1 MSHFEPEDDNIFR
14 HFCTRCNDAWDLYA
28 EGKLDEATAMAE
40 AILREE
46 PQPLSTHKALLH
58 VLLSRSKDSTK
69 AVQNAQKAVDL
80 YRFIMRDSE
89 GASTSSNHVKFHIG
103 INLRRAEGDL
113 QLLIDQ
119 QRLERLSMVS
129 LEDKQSEPDE
139 SQDEVKQE
147 DNDSQEEMDLVSR
160 VLMQL
165 PPKARSPTPTPT
177 PTSPTVKSESST
189 PS

>member
-14 HFCTRCNDAWDLYA
+14 HFCTRCNHAWDLYA

-89 GASTSSNHVKFHIG
+89 VASTSSNHVKFHIG

-119 QRLERLSMVS
+119 QRLETLHGQPRG
-129 LEDKQSEPDE
+129 
-139 SQDEVKQE
+139 
-147 DNDSQEEMDLVSR
+147 
-160 VLMQL
+160 
-165 PPKARSPTPTPT
+165 
-177 PTSPTVKSESST
+177 
-189 PS
+189 